1 MALKK
6 DKQKVLGEFFDEDR
20 IRGFLEGQAPEGIN
34 LDFHIL
40 ERAYRG
46 MQAEN
51 FATFI
56 QFFVES
62 GRDLDAKN
70 PGGKSLLNLID
81 KHSSF
86 GEYADILRKAG
97 AQ

>member
-6 DKQKVLGEFFDEDR
+6 DKQKVLGEFFDDDR

-51 FATFI
+51 FATFV
-56 QFFVES
+56 QFFVEE

-70 PGGKSLLNLID
+70 PAGKSLLDLV
-81 KHSSF
+81 KEHKAFS
-86 GEYADILRKAG
+86 EYAEILKKAT
-97 AQ
+97 AA